1 MSRTRLV
8 SVVLVAVALFASAC
22 HPVDSGSLTAEVDEL
37 GYRRGKDLLRQGR
50 NQEALAEFQKVL
62 EKRGLANSPETHL
75 ELGLLYHQHIR
86 DPIAAIYHYKRFR
99 ELKPNA
105 QQADLVRQRID
116 AATRDFARTLP
127 GQPLETAAGPADY
140 ADLIQRLQ
148 RENEQLRMALGAAR
162 VAAGF
167 SPKPPVDERGNISGL
182 APEETP
188 ALPAEDNSLVTAA
201 PAPDSHGEV
210 PATEDAAAV
219 DAGNP
224 VAASPAT
231 DTVRPDLSTGRIQF
245 PTTAAALAPTPRPA
259 VANATAPAAA
269 KPTPAKGGR
278 RHVVKA
284 KDSLFSIARQYYG
297 TASASKVEEI
307 FQANRDQLRSRTD
320 LKVGMELK
328 LP

>member
-1 MSRTRLV
+1 MLRTRLR
-8 SVVLVAVALFASAC
+8 SVVFLAVAVFVAAC
-22 HPVDSGSLTAEVDEL
+22 HPVDTGSLTAELDEL

-62 EKRGLANSPETHL
+62 EKRGLNNSPETHL
-75 ELGLLYHQHIR
+75 ELGLLYQQHIR
-86 DPIAAIYHYKRFR
+86 DPIAAIYHYKKFR
-99 ELKPNA
+99 ELKPTA
-105 QQADLVRQRID
+105 QQAELVRQRID

-167 SPKPPVDERGNISGL
+167 SPKPPVDESGNIAGL

-188 ALPAEDNSLVTAA
+188 ALPAEEGLVTAA
-201 PAPDSHGEV
+201 PAPDPNAEV
-210 PATEDAAAV
+210 PATEEV
-219 DAGNP
+219 PAGAEESP
-224 VAASPAT
+224 VVAQAEPA
-231 DTVRPDLSTGRIQF
+231 GRIQF
-245 PTTAAALAPTPRPA
+245 GGMSAAQARMATATQAPTPTPKS
-259 VANATAPAAA
+259 AA
-269 KPTPAKGGR
+269 KAR
-278 RHVVKA
+278 RHIVKQ
-284 KDSLFSIARQYYG
+284 KDSLYSIARQYYG
-297 TASASKVEEI
+297 TASAAKVEEI

-320 LKVGMELK
+320 LKIGMELR

>member
-1 MSRTRLV
+1 MLRTRLV
-8 SVVLVAVALFASAC
+8 SVVLAAVALFASAC
-22 HPVDSGSLTAEVDEL
+22 HPVDSGSLTAEIDEL
-37 GYRRGKDLLRQGR
+37 GYRRGKELLRQGR

-127 GQPLETAAGPADY
+127 GQPLDSAAGPADY

-167 SPKPPVDERGNISGL
+167 TPKPPVDESGNITGL

-188 ALPAEDNSLVTAA
+188 ALPAEDTSLVTAA
-201 PAPDSHGEV
+201 PAPDFQGEV
-210 PATEDAAAV
+210 PATEEETVAE
-219 DAGNP
+219 GNSP
-224 VAASPAT
+224 VAAGMESARQ
-231 DTVRPDLSTGRIQF
+231 DAELGRIQF
-245 PTTAAALAPTPRPA
+245 TTTSAPGTIQRPTPG
-259 VANATAPAAA
+259 ANAAAA
-269 KPTPAKGGR
+269 KPTPVKAGR
-278 RHVVKA
+278 RHIVKT
-284 KDSLFSIARQYYG
+284 KESLFSIARQYYG
-297 TASASKVEEI
+297 SASAARVDEL
-307 FQANRDQLRSRTD
+307 FQANRDQLKNKTD

-328 LP
+328 IP